1 MRLLWPTISVLALVC
16 AVRTAPLTL
25 PSHALSTS
33 DLRVRAN
40 AEAYPSS
47 PKHDLSTQREVS
59 PSLQNARTQST
70 HQYAAVKRRSSAEA
84 LANDVA
90 LKRHL
95 TGNFRSSNPTDQPP
109 LPGPVLK
116 WYTSCFRTI
125 YPEASGSGGTPYDLI
140 QPNVPR
146 YQCPKLIA
154 VTFPKGRGKKRKY
167 SASPKSGEMPPREV
181 ELQVSR
187 RLFGFPDYVEFI
199 AFEGNYV
206 QGETQFEYRV
216 KDEDDDK
223 RTNHKFS
230 KPEPIDTPK
239 DKGGKPPPCDFDTLM
254 KEYCQRPRASKA
266 GPSAAPSAGH
276 RA

>member
-1 MRLLWPTISVLALVC
+1 MREATQEELLDLVRQGIDLDDSDASLDAHDYHYPDPPHSVAHDHHSRPDPTA
-16 AVRTAPLTL
+16 TGE
-25 PSHALSTS
+25 LSFS
-33 DLRVRAN
+33 
-40 AEAYPSS
+40 
-47 PKHDLSTQREVS
+47 
-59 PSLQNARTQST
+59 
-70 HQYAAVKRRSSAEA
+70 EA

-90 LKRHL
+90 LKGYL
-95 TGNFRSSNPTDQPP
+95 TGNFRSSNPTDQPPP

-167 SASPKSGEMPPREV
+167 SASPKGGEMPPREV
-181 ELQVSR
+181 ELQVSQ

-199 AFEGNYV
+199 AFEGNYIE
-206 QGETQFEYRV
+206 GETQFEYRV

-254 KEYCQRPRASKA
+254 KEYCQRPRASKV
-266 GPSAAPSAGH
+266 GPSAAPSAGR

>member
-90 LKRHL
+90 LKWHL